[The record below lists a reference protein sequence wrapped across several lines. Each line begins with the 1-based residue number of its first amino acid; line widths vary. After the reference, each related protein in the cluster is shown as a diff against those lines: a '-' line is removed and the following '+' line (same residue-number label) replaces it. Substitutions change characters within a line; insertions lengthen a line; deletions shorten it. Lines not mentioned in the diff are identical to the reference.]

1 MGSIKYITQF
11 ILLIGMVDQ
20 VNGKEA
26 LVEITTTDSGV
37 TYSSMPIA
45 MFPCE
50 VQEGSMFYF
59 EYIDGVT
66 EIRCGEPP
74 E

>member
-1 MGSIKYITQF
+1 MKNIIVGV
-11 ILLIGMVDQ
+11 LCIGV
-20 VNGKEA
+20 VYVIEREHA
-26 LVEITTTDSGV
+26 LVEITQQDEESTEAIFPLG
-37 TYSSMPIA
+37 

-59 EYIDGVT
+59 EYVDGVT

-74 E
+74 Q

>member
-1 MGSIKYITQF
+1 MKNIIVAA
-11 ILLIGMVDQ
+11 LCIGVVD
-20 VNGKEA
+20 VIEGNHA
-26 LVEITTTDSGV
+26 LVELTLEGDVSTEAVFPLNI
-37 TYSSMPIA
+37 
-45 MFPCE
+45 FPCD

-59 EYIDGVT
+59 EYVEGVT